1 METFDF
7 NFLGIPRMELRRFD
21 RTVRFVSEICF
32 GK

>member
-21 RTVRFVSEICF
+21 RTVRFVLEN
-32 GK
+32 KYR